1 MSECENRAC
10 VCITRAVSFPVGI
23 SVGGK
28 KEKNW
33 MTLRLEGRGVSE
45 DEEEVGG
52 AADAVANQGVAR
64 FFRGLGGSEA

>member
-1 MSECENRAC
+1 
-10 VCITRAVSFPVGI
+10 
-23 SVGGK
+23 
-28 KEKNW
+28 

>member
-1 MSECENRAC
+1 MHHSSR
-10 VCITRAVSFPVGI
+10 IFPRGNKCR
-23 SVGGK
+23 GE